1 MSLRCLRGKYY
12 YILAPRSVQSCARS
26 CCFLY
31 GSGYYCETALI
42 EKKVNIIIFFFSAPS
57 LCPQSN
63 VQVSTSD
70 NLWKQFR
77 RDKMFSRECLH
88 VQTHTSLRCSRK
100 KCYVSFSAPI
110 SVLNHLLL
118 VSSAGNLFKQL
129 APRSGPVKLSCEN
142 GAHVKSHMREEC
154 FFCFVF
160 KCTFLSFNF
169 HSYFI
174 APYEFSCRNAL
185 RLKKSPC

>member
-1 MSLRCLRGKYY
+1 MSLNSLFERKILLHFSAQICPNMGSLLLFFVWQWVLLRDCAHREGSQHYNFFQRPVYVHNQMYKCWLLITFENSSGVTKCSRVNACMCRL
-12 YILAPRSVQSCARS
+12 ILAFAAREKSVM
-26 CCFLY
+26 FLFQCRY
-31 GSGYYCETALI
+31 
-42 EKKVNIIIFFFSAPS
+42 
-57 LCPQSN
+57 
-63 VQVSTSD
+63 
-70 NLWKQFR
+70 
-77 RDKMFSRECLH
+77 
-88 VQTHTSLRCSRK
+88 
-100 KCYVSFSAPI
+100 
-110 SVLNHLLL
+110 LLL

-129 APRSGPVKLSCEN
+129 APRSGPVKLSCKN

-160 KCTFLSFNF
+160 KRTFLSFNF